1 MKKLSAFL
9 AGIFLL
15 FLSLSASA
23 QSQNKADYFTGKWDV
38 LVEGTPNGDTKM
50 IVSLQRKDSTL
61 TGVILDSTDQEIAKI
76 TKVEEKDKSVTL
88 YFTAQGYD
96 VYLLMEKKDD
106 DHVTGNLMDM
116 FEAKGDR
123 IKAKEVKSK

>member
-1 MKKLSAFL
+1 
-9 AGIFLL
+9 
-15 FLSLSASA
+15 
-23 QSQNKADYFTGKWDV
+23 
-38 LVEGTPNGDTKM
+38 M

-76 TKVEEKDKSVTL
+76 TKVEEKEKSVTL